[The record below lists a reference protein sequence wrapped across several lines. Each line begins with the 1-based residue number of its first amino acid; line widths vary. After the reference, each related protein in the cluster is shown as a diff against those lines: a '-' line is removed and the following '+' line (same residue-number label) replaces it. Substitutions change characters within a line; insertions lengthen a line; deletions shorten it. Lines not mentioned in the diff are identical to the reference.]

1 MQSLTGNPL
10 KTFPLHLR
18 DIVDLIYF
26 DGPLL
31 TLFENQYG
39 DYYLYH
45 WCDVDQRCNRW
56 LVFRVTQK
64 FLRLYITQKLS
75 LRELI
80 LNPVDGFLYAL
91 DLDDDLICQQVYL
104 TSPNQLPDRYVPAVD
119 SYYDFAKLDKTD
131 TEAKLLVLQRIEEDW
146 SELKQWWKQSILQ
159 AA

>member
-1 MQSLTGNPL
+1 MQLFTGKPL
-10 KTFPLHLR
+10 NTFPLHLR

-39 DYYLYH
+39 DYYLYY

-64 FLRLYITQKLS
+64 LLRLYIMQKLS

-80 LNPVDGFLYAL
+80 LNPVDGLLYAI
-91 DLDDDLICQQVYL
+91 DLDDDLVCQQVYL
-104 TSPNQLPDRYVPAVD
+104 TSPNHLPDRYVPAVD
-119 SYYDFAKLDKTD
+119 SYYGFAKLDKTD
-131 TEAKLLVLQRIEEDW
+131 TEAKLLILQRIGEDW
-146 SELKQWWKQSILQ
+146 GERSQGSQQWVLQ
-159 AA
+159 PA